1 MLNNLAALLD
11 QGVAPSTTSYES
23 IATVSVGSG
32 GQATVDF
39 TSIPSTYK
47 HLQIR
52 ALCRSATAFTNDGI
66 LMRVGTGGTLD
77 TTSTLWGHFLK
88 GDGASATAGSR
99 SSTNI
104 EMIQSSGAT
113 STAGVFGV
121 AVIDLLDYQNTNKN
135 KTFRSLT
142 GVDQNGSTGEIRLM
156 SGSYGA
162 NTNAIDTIRFY
173 SPFANISQ
181 YSQFALYGIKG

>member
-1 MLNNLAALLD
+1 
-11 QGVAPSTTSYES
+11 
-23 IATVSVGSG
+23 
-32 GQATVDF
+32 
-39 TSIPSTYK
+39 
-47 HLQIR
+47 
-52 ALCRSATAFTNDGI
+52 
-66 LMRVGTGGTLD
+66 MRVGTGGTLD

-113 STAGVFGV
+113 STVGVFGV

-173 SPFANISQ
+173 SAFANISR
-181 YSQFALYGIKG
+181 YSSFALYGIKG

>member
-1 MLNNLAALLD
+1 
-11 QGVAPSTTSYES
+11 VT
-23 IATVSVGSG
+23 VGSG
-32 GQATVDF
+32 GLSTIDF
-39 TSIPSTYK
+39 TSIPTTYK

-52 ALCRSATAFTNDGI
+52 VLCRSETAFTNDGI

-88 GDGASATAGSR
+88 GDGATATAGSR

-113 STAGVFGV
+113 SASGVFGV
-121 AVIDLLDYQNTNKN
+121 AVIDLLDYSNTNKN

-142 GVDQNGSTGEIRLM
+142 GVDQNNSTGEVRLA

-162 NTNAIDTIRFY
+162 NTNAINTIRFY
-173 SPFANISQ
+173 SAFANIAQNS
-181 YSQFALYGIKG
+181 SFALYGIKG